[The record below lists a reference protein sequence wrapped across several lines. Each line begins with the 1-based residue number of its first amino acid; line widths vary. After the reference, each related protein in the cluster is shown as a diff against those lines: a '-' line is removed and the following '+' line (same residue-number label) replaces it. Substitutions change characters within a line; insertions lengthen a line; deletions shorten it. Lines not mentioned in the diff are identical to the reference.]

1 MKTRY
6 WAVRCGHSFAGG
18 SIDTGLVRSA
28 EATCANLERETPQ
41 VASSSSTQQRDADRV
56 RNRHTTRS
64 RSKTAFT
71 NPDPGGGVYRMERG
85 KIGTAN

>member
-64 RSKTAFT
+64 RSKTAASRTPTRAAAFT
-71 NPDPGGGVYRMERG
+71 AWEEATSEP
-85 KIGTAN
+85 